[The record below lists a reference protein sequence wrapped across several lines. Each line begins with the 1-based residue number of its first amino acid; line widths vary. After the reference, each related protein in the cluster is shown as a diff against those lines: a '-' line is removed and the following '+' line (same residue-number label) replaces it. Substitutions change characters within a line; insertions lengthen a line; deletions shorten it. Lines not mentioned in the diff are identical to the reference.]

1 MPLFTESESGAKL
14 RIKGLRCLS
23 RSRKNARGKAPARS
37 ATPQQT
43 PSGGMR
49 TIFPRKNRSI
59 PRRNLSGR
67 MHASPLP
74 CAHSRLCPLS
84 DPLHAPCGPPHGERR
99 PSQAGTLSRTLPSGV
114 HRNDV
119 LPGLK
124 KKKPFPHLQIRPQI
138 HASWRI
144 AVRIFT
150 IIRSEVYG
158 FPRPA

>member
-1 MPLFTESESGAKL
+1 MPLFTGSESGAKL
-14 RIKGLRCLS
+14 RIKGLRCLR

-74 CAHSRLCPLS
+74 YAQSRLCPLS

-124 KKKPFPHLQIRPQI
+124 KKKPPLQGGFGFVFSCGSTGIRTPDPLL
-138 HASWRI
+138 
-144 AVRIFT
+144 VRQML
-150 IIRSEVYG
+150 
-158 FPRPA
+158 